1 ILLYYLIECRIYCAK
16 TFLHERFNALKYFI
30 YKGRFI
36 MKNLSQWSSNIG
48 FILAS
53 AGSAI
58 GLGAVWKFPYMAGT
72 YGGGAFLFI
81 FIIFTLLVGLPLLL
95 SEFILGRYGK
105 TYSTNIFKK
114 VSGKSSFNLIGWLG
128 NLTVFVLFSFYSVI
142 GGWIILYIIRTL
154 LDSVGLTHSNEYGN
168 IFNDYISNP
177 LFALASQF
185 AFIFITVI
193 IVSKVVEKGIEK
205 ASKIMMPLLFLSFL
219 IIIIRSVSLD
229 GALEGIQYFLTP
241 KIADLSSEGVL
252 YALGQSFFALSLG
265 TCGMMT
271 YASYLDRKS
280 NIVKSANAIVWM
292 NIGVSIA
299 AGLAIFL
306 AIFAFGLEP
315 NQGPGLLFIILPQV
329 FDQMFLGS
337 LFYLLFLLLFLFA
350 AITSSISLLELNISN
365 ITKNNNDYRKK
376 WAYIIGGLVFI
387 FGIPSALSN
396 GLLQNLTFGV
406 GTFFDNMDYLVANI
420 LMPIGAFGVTIFV
433 GHIFDKTTIMK
444 ELNMQDSKK

>member
-1 ILLYYLIECRIYCAK
+1 
-16 TFLHERFNALKYFI
+16 
-30 YKGRFI
+30 
-36 MKNLSQWSSNIG
+36 MKNLSQWSSNLG

-58 GLGAVWKFPYMAGT
+58 GLGAVWKFPYMAGN

-95 SEFILGRYGK
+95 SEFILGRHGK
-105 TYSTNIFKK
+105 TYSTNIFGK
-114 VSGKSSFNLIGWLG
+114 VSGKKSFNIIGWLG
-128 NLTVFVLFSFYSVI
+128 NITVFVLFSFYSVI

-154 LDSVGLTHSNEYGN
+154 LDIVGLTHSHNYGL
-168 IFNDYISNP
+168 IFTDYIANP
-177 LFALASQF
+177 LYAMASQF
-185 AFIFITVI
+185 AFILFTVF
-193 IVSKVVEKGIEK
+193 IVSKGVEKGIEK
-205 ASKIMMPLLFLSFL
+205 ASKIMMPLLFISFV
-219 IIIIRSVSLD
+219 IIIIRSITLD
-229 GALEGIQYFLTP
+229 GALEGIEYFLKP
-241 KIADLSSEGVL
+241 KVSDLSSEGVL

-271 YASYLDRKS
+271 YASYLDKKT

-292 NIGVSIA
+292 NILVSVA
-299 AGLAIFL
+299 AGLAIFP

-329 FDQMFLGS
+329 FDQMFLGQ
-337 LFYLLFLLLFLFA
+337 LFYLLFLVLFLFA

-365 ITKNNNDYRKK
+365 ITKNDNKNRKK
-376 WAYIIGGLVFI
+376 WSYIIGALVFI

-396 GLLQNLTFGV
+396 GLLQHFTFGV
-406 GTFFDNMDYLVANI
+406 GSFFDNMDFLVSNI

-433 GHIFDKTTIMK
+433 GHIFNKDTIMK
-444 ELNMQDSKK
+444 ELNLSNTRLGRSFVDTWYFLVKFVLPIIIIAVFIGQLL

>member
-1 ILLYYLIECRIYCAK
+1 
-16 TFLHERFNALKYFI
+16 
-30 YKGRFI
+30 

-193 IVSKVVEKGIEK
+193 IVSKGVEKGIEK

-219 IIIIRSVSLD
+219 IVIIRSVTLD

-271 YASYLDRKS
+271 YASYLDRKT

-299 AGLAIFL
+299 AGLAIFP

-315 NQGPGLLFIILPQV
+315 NQGPGLLFII
-329 FDQMFLGS
+329 D
-337 LFYLLFLLLFLFA
+337 
-350 AITSSISLLELNISN
+350 
-365 ITKNNNDYRKK
+365 RKS
-376 WAYIIGGLVFI
+376 V
-387 FGIPSALSN
+387 
-396 GLLQNLTFGV
+396 V
-406 GTFFDNMDYLVANI
+406 
-420 LMPIGAFGVTIFV
+420 
-433 GHIFDKTTIMK
+433 
-444 ELNMQDSKK
+444 

>member
-1 ILLYYLIECRIYCAK
+1 
-16 TFLHERFNALKYFI
+16 
-30 YKGRFI
+30 

-193 IVSKVVEKGIEK
+193 IVSKGVEKGIEK

-219 IIIIRSVSLD
+219 IIIIRSVTLD

-271 YASYLDRKS
+271 YASYLDRKT

-299 AGLAIFL
+299 AGLAIFP

-337 LFYLLFLLLFLFA
+337 LFYLLFLLL
-350 AITSSISLLELNISN
+350 
-365 ITKNNNDYRKK
+365 
-376 WAYIIGGLVFI
+376 LVK
-387 FGIPSALSN
+387 A
-396 GLLQNLTFGV
+396 
-406 GTFFDNMDYLVANI
+406 
-420 LMPIGAFGVTIFV
+420 
-433 GHIFDKTTIMK
+433 
-444 ELNMQDSKK
+444 